1 MNGTTNSLECLRE
14 KKKIDKTAYIF
25 LSYLHFI
32 DQSREKIE
40 NYKEGGDL
48 YLDKQVGGRGGDR
61 QIDR

>member
-1 MNGTTNSLECLRE
+1 MYVGRKKLEGGEIDQTT
-14 KKKIDKTAYIF
+14 YIF

-48 YLDKQVGGRGGDR
+48 YLDKQVGGGGDR